1 MYIIVVGLE
10 IKPEHRQDFI
20 KAALQDG
27 HDSSLNEPGTRR
39 FELLQDES
47 NHNCFYL
54 SEAYEEKAAF
64 EAHANGPYFQAF
76 VAAVSGYFAQK
87 PTWLAQGTLISS
99 TSVA

>member
-47 NHNCFYL
+47 NPNCFYL
-54 SEAYEEKAAF
+54 SEVYEDKAAF

-76 VAAVSGYFAQK
+76 VAAVSAYYAQK
-87 PTWLAQGTLISS
+87 PTWLAKGTLISS
-99 TSVA
+99 TGVA